1 MNSECAVLATSG
13 IADVSE
19 RQLIIIRAHEPK
31 GSEDAPVKARGCDA
45 SAEPFPELRAGHG
58 RQGEAVAKID
68 DVVAESALPFEN
80 TREVPGE
87 LIATME
93 FEAGH
98 AKWIVNGLQQQE
110 ELGPRIYLW

>member
-1 MNSECAVLATSG
+1 MEAEGAVLAISG
-13 IADVSE
+13 IADVPE

-45 SAEPFPELRAGHG
+45 SAEPFPELRTGHG

-68 DVVAESALPFEN
+68 DVVAKFALPFEKIW
-80 TREVPGE
+80 EVPGE

-98 AKWIVNGLQQQE
+98 AKWMVDDLQLEE